1 MAPKAQKK
9 TSPRHHAPPRHH
21 SPPRRP
27 GFHRRNADAIPDD
40 VLLPLAPI
48 APPVLANQATQ
59 AMLPYGYAP
68 AATRPRPS
76 RPRRVAQAIGRK
88 VGGIASALRPE
99 PATITKEHLLGVGAN
114 AAGGIVTALA
124 ANELV
129 DNVGVMPMAVGA
141 TVVGGLGS
149 AFLKGNWQK
158 LAQGML
164 GAGVGQLGT
173 AYLAQ
178 RGLKKAA
185 QAQEHAGAAATP
197 AAGGKRNAML
207 MSGETDVSDDAML
220 RALDRT
226 ERRIRAMLDDERNAG
241 DGTGP
246 EVFADPAIAFADD
259 PYGGFAA
266 AGFGA

>member
-1 MAPKAQKK
+1 MAPKPPKK
-9 TSPRHHAPPRHH
+9 TTPRHHAPPRHH
-21 SPPRRP
+21 SPPRHHGAR
-27 GFHRRNADAIPDD
+27 RRNADGIPDD

-48 APPVLANQATQ
+48 APPVLANQPTQ

-68 AATRPRPS
+68 PVSRPRS
-76 RPRRVAQAIGRK
+76 RPRRAAQAIGRK
-88 VGGIASALRPE
+88 AGAIASALKPE
-99 PATITKEHLLGVGAN
+99 AATITKEHLLGVGAN

-129 DNVGVMPMAVGA
+129 DNIGVMPMAVSA

-158 LAQGML
+158 VAQGML

-185 QAQEHAGAAATP
+185 QASAAAAP
-197 AAGGKRNAML
+197 AAAGKRNAML
-207 MSGETDVSDDAML
+207 TSGDEPDDDNAML

-241 DGTGP
+241 GGGEVIADAGP
-246 EVFADPAIAFADD
+246 AYADD
-259 PYGGFAA
+259 PYGGFTAY
-266 AGFGA
+266 GYGA